1 MGGGGVAPVSPSP
14 YAQCQATCPVR
25 DHGDNGRGPGLGPAQ
40 HNPECDHGQPA
51 TSLVESH
58 PLRQKFHANDMALHL
73 FSMSIPRTSRKGA

>member
-1 MGGGGVAPVSPSP
+1 MLNAKPHAPSETTVTTGRAGGG
-14 YAQCQATCPVR
+14 
-25 DHGDNGRGPGLGPAQ
+25 GPGLGPAQ